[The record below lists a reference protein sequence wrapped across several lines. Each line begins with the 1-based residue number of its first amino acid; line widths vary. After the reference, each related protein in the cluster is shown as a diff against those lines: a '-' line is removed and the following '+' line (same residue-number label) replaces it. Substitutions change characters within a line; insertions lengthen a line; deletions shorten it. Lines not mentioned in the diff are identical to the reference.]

1 MFPPVRPHVAAS
13 ACSKPGAWQCSSH
26 RALSRRLQRRV
37 SGLITSVL
45 HVHLLLMSQAPGTV
59 AFLGDEG
66 RINLVS
72 LKSRQLT
79 GTLKMAGT
87 ARAAAFAPDGQQLLS
102 LGADLTASAHHALM
116 LTTSSSSLIALR
128 PTFTAATSGDG
139 GLSGCEPPHSFPKLS
154 AVSGVD
160 HH

>member
-1 MFPPVRPHVAAS
+1 M
-13 ACSKPGAWQCSSH
+13 
-26 RALSRRLQRRV
+26 
-37 SGLITSVL
+37 
-45 HVHLLLMSQAPGTV
+45 

-102 LGADLTASAHHALM
+102 LGAQVPAGSRSSVAALQSGSAILFQHVSRR
-116 LTTSSSSLIALR
+116 TSVCCS
-128 PTFTAATSGDG
+128 
-139 GLSGCEPPHSFPKLS
+139 HS
-154 AVSGVD
+154 
-160 HH
+160 